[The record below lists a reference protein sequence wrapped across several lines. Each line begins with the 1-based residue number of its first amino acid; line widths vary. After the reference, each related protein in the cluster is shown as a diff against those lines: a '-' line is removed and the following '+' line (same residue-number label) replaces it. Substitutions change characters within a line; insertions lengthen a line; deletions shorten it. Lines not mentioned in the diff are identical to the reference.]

1 MGYEITLNQI
11 PGEAFVKTL
20 QVHARARVS
29 VSGRVCACS
38 TGLLA
43 LRGSE
48 FPACSPRASWR
59 RMPHAHAHAR
69 TRKRIRTRTYARYE
83 QIGGVVPAGYEVYGP
98 ALFEGA
104 DKPAAP
110 ELLAIGWKVGQ
121 RARAC
126 TGNQTCTHARA
137 HTHTLSCANT
147 VMRAHSHDTLTQAR
161 TLKEW
166 ANDPA
171 TKAAFAK

>member
-1 MGYEITLNQI
+1 
-11 PGEAFVKTL
+11 
-20 QVHARARVS
+20 
-29 VSGRVCACS
+29 
-38 TGLLA
+38 
-43 LRGSE
+43 
-48 FPACSPRASWR
+48 
-59 RMPHAHAHAR
+59 MPHAHTHTHTHRHTGVRHELLGDVCR
-69 TRKRIRTRTYARYE
+69 TRTRIRTRAHARYE

-126 TGNQTCTHARA
+126 TRNQTCTHALA
-137 HTHTLSCANT
+137 HTHTHSHTLSCTRTA
-147 VMRAHSHDTLTQAR
+147 MRAHSHDTLSQAR

>member
-1 MGYEITLNQI
+1 MKGTSKVNFADVAAALSEAVGYEITLNQI

-20 QVHARARVS
+20 QGFGVPRVFATS
-29 VSGRVCACS
+29 FLE
-38 TGLLA
+38 T
-43 LRGSE
+43 
-48 FPACSPRASWR
+48 
-59 RMPHAHAHAR
+59 
-69 TRKRIRTRTYARYE
+69 YE

-110 ELLAIGWKVGQ
+110 ELLAIGWK
-121 RARAC
+121 
-126 TGNQTCTHARA
+126 
-137 HTHTLSCANT
+137 
-147 VMRAHSHDTLTQAR
+147 AR

>member
-1 MGYEITLNQI
+1 
-11 PGEAFVKTL
+11 
-20 QVHARARVS
+20 
-29 VSGRVCACS
+29 
-38 TGLLA
+38 
-43 LRGSE
+43 
-48 FPACSPRASWR
+48 
-59 RMPHAHAHAR
+59 MPHAHAHAR

-126 TGNQTCTHARA
+126 TGNQACTHALA
-137 HTHTLSCANT
+137 HTHTHTHSRTLACART
-147 VMRAHSHDTLTQAR
+147 VMRAHSHDTLSQAR

>member
-1 MGYEITLNQI
+1 VGYEITLNQI

-20 QVHARARVS
+20 QVHARAHVS
-29 VSGRVCACS
+29 ACGRVCACS

-43 LRGSE
+43 FRGSE
-48 FPACSPRASWR
+48 FRACSPRASWR

-69 TRKRIRTRTYARYE
+69 TRKRVRTRTYARYE

-126 TGNQTCTHARA
+126 TRNQICTHALA
-137 HTHTLSCANT
+137 HTHTHIHTHCHAHALSCAHT
-147 VMRAHSHDTLTQAR
+147 HTTRSRRR
-161 TLKEW
+161 TR
-166 ANDPA
+166 
-171 TKAAFAK
+171 